1 MHMKKTTIVTLIFAL
16 ILIVG
21 GVVVFAITRTSDSG
35 QSTPKHRTL
44 TINYAGSYSN
54 AMMLL
59 IKEKKFLEKYLP
71 ENTELK
77 WTNIAASTEMRDGIV
92 SGSIDIAGLSLP
104 SYLSAVENGIPMNII
119 SYAGNTPIKMYS
131 NKDGINSLADV
142 KPSDKIA
149 LVGLNTILHVA
160 FLIDADK
167 QFGDSGQFNNS
178 FVVMPHADGLAA
190 LVNGNEVSAYIT
202 TFPTTIKA
210 EATPAVRTIHDFTD
224 TVNEYGV
231 GSVNVVLKKFHKE
244 NPDLVDAFLKA
255 QKDAVKYADEN
266 IDSTA
271 ELMATSWKIDSA
283 EVKSVLESM
292 PMTMDIKGYDT
303 LANFL
308 YKSNF
313 LNKQPLD
320 FNQLENYNELKT
332 L

>member
-1 MHMKKTTIVTLIFAL
+1 MKKHTIIAL
-16 ILIVG
+16 ILALIVTVG
-21 GVVVFAITRTSDSG
+21 GATAFAIVKISNSDH
-35 QSTPKHRTL
+35 STPNHRTL

-59 IKEKKFLEKYLP
+59 IKEKKFIEKYLP
-71 ENTELK
+71 KNTDLK
-77 WTNIAASTEMRDGIV
+77 WTNIASSTEMRDGIV
-92 SGSIDIAGLSLP
+92 SGNIDIAGLSLP
-104 SYLSAVENGIPMNII
+104 SYLSAVENGIPMDII

-131 NKDGINSLADV
+131 NKDGVNSFADV

-167 QFGDSGQFNNS
+167 QFGSSDQFNSS

-190 LVNGNEVSAYIT
+190 LTTGDEVRAYIT

-210 EATPAVRTIHDFTD
+210 ETTTGVRTIHDFTD
-224 TVNEYGV
+224 TVNKYGV
-231 GSVNVVLKKFHKE
+231 GSVNVVLKKFYKE
-244 NPDLVDAFLKA
+244 NPDLTEAFLKA

-266 IDSTA
+266 IDETA
-271 ELMATSWKIDSA
+271 ELMATSWKIDRA
-283 EVKSVLESM
+283 KVKSVLKSM
-292 PMTMDIKGYDT
+292 PMAMDVKGYDT

-308 YKSNF
+308 YKSKF
-313 LNKQPLD
+313 LKKQPLK
-320 FNQLENYNELKT
+320 FNQLENYKELNA

>member
-1 MHMKKTTIVTLIFAL
+1 MKKTTIITFIFAL
-16 ILIVG
+16 IIIIG
-21 GVVVFAITRTSDSG
+21 GVVAFVVPRMTGSDKSA
-35 QSTPKHRTL
+35 PKHRTF

-54 AMMLL
+54 AMMFL
-59 IKEKKFLEKYLP
+59 IKEKKFIEKYLP

-77 WTNIAASTEMRDGIV
+77 WTNIAASTEMRDGVV

-104 SYLSAVENGIPMNII
+104 SYLSAVENGIPMDII

-160 FLIDADK
+160 FLVDAEK

-190 LVNGNEVSAYIT
+190 LVTGNEIRAYIT

-210 EATPAVRTIHDFTD
+210 EATPGVRTIHDFTD
-224 TVNEYGV
+224 TVNNYGV
-231 GSVNVVLKKFHKE
+231 GSVNVVLKKFYKE

-266 IDSTA
+266 IDETA
-271 ELMATSWKIDSA
+271 KLMATSWKIDTA

-292 PMTMDIKGYDT
+292 PMGMSINGYDT
-303 LANFL
+303 LADFL
-308 YKSNF
+308 YKSKF
-313 LNKQPLD
+313 LKNQPLK
-320 FNQLENYNELKT
+320 FNQLENYNVLNN

>member
-1 MHMKKTTIVTLIFAL
+1 MKKTTIVTLIFV
-16 ILIVG
+16 IIIVVG
-21 GVVVFAITRTSDSG
+21 GVAAFVSTRMTGSGESTS
-35 QSTPKHRTL
+35 KHRTF

-59 IKEKKFLEKYLP
+59 IKEKKFLENYLP
-71 ENTELK
+71 DNTELK
-77 WTNIAASTEMRDGIV
+77 WTNIASSTEMRDGIV
-92 SGSIDIAGLSLP
+92 SGNIDIAGLSLP
-104 SYLSAVENGIPMNII
+104 SYLSAVENDIPMNII

-131 NKDGINSLADV
+131 NKDDINSLADI
-142 KPSDKIA
+142 KSNDKIA

-167 QFGDSGQFNNS
+167 QFGDSNQFNNS

-190 LVNGNEVSAYIT
+190 LITGNEVRSYIT

-210 EATPAVRTIHDFTD
+210 EATPGVRTIHDFTD

-231 GSVNVVLKKFHKE
+231 GSVNAVLKKFYKD

-255 QKDAVKYADEN
+255 QKDAVKYASEN
-266 IDSTA
+266 IDATA
-271 ELMATSWKIDSA
+271 ELMATSWKIDTA

-303 LANFL
+303 LAGFL
-308 YKSNF
+308 YESKF
-313 LNKQPLD
+313 LKKQPLR
-320 FNQLENYNELKT
+320 FNQLENHNELNA